1 MPRRRKDS
9 EDPTKPLFETLVS
22 LKGKATPERLFEAA
36 GYDRDSVA
44 DVERFYLALRDE
56 LGARIEERPGEA
68 GIHLE
73 VTTHAAR

>member
-9 EDPTKPLFETLVS
+9 DEPKKPLYETLVS
-22 LKGKATPERLFEAA
+22 LKGEATPERLFEAA

-44 DVERFYLALRDE
+44 DVEGFYLALRDE
-56 LGARIEERPGEA
+56 LGARIKERPSEA
-68 GIHLE
+68 GIRLE